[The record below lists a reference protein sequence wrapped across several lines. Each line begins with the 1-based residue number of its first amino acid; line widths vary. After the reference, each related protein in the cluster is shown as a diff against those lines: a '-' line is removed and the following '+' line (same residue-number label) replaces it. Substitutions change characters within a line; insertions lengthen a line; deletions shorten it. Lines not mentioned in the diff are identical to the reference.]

1 MASVSTP
8 AAAVVPRGAR
18 RGTIDVALT
27 PEAIRGCDVAVV
39 IDVLRATSTIAQ
51 ALSVGYERVLCVA
64 ELDQARALRGPDR
77 VLAGERGG
85 VAPPGFELGNSPAA
99 LRHPLA
105 AELVLATTNGSPT
118 IVRAARVADT
128 VILASL
134 LNLEALLR
142 ALPSGDVLLVCCGTD
157 GGFCLEDAYVAGRI
171 SAALE
176 GARSDAALA
185 AESVARR
192 YDGAREALRASA
204 HGRSLARLGLAAD
217 VDWCARESA
226 LDVLPR
232 VVGEG
237 AGVVGAYL
245 DGQL

>member
-1 MASVSTP
+1 MASVSTT
-8 AAAVVPRGAR
+8 AAAAASRPRRVR
-18 RGTIDVALT
+18 RRTVDVAMT
-27 PEAIRGCDVAVV
+27 PDAVRRCDVAVV

-64 ELDQARALRGPDR
+64 ELDQARALRGRER

-85 VAPPGFELGNSPAA
+85 VAPPGFDLGNSPAA
-99 LRHPLA
+99 LRRPLA

-128 VILASL
+128 VMLASL
-134 LNLEALLR
+134 LNLEALVR
-142 ALPSGDVLLVCCGTD
+142 ALPSVDVLLVCCGTD

-176 GARSDAALA
+176 GSRSDAALA

-192 YDGAREALRASA
+192 YVGARETLRASA

-217 VDWCARESA
+217 VDWCARESV
-226 LDVLPR
+226 LDVVPR
-232 VVGEG
+232 VSDER
-237 AGVVGAYL
+237 AGVAVADL
-245 DGQL
+245 DE